1 MIPELHP
8 LVIHFP
14 IALFS
19 TAILFDVIFILANQP
34 TNMIVGWWVM
44 LLALISSA
52 AAIATGIIDDILIGH
67 LGSVFP
73 IWENHGWVQI
83 LSSMV
88 FLILIGASLFSL
100 IFRGYGGD
108 DSVRT
113 ILETLPGG
121 ARESLPE
128 EAAPK
133 PRTSIPKPLARTS
146 SGTDTNTPPP

>member
-19 TAILFDVIFILANQP
+19 TAILFDVIFILSNKP

-52 AAIATGIIDDILIGH
+52 AAIATGIIDDTLIGH

-88 FLILIGASLFSL
+88 FLVLFIYRTRYPYFYETPKLQWFYLISSGIGVSLLF
-100 IFRGYGGD
+100 YGGH
-108 DSVRT
+108 
-113 ILETLPGG
+113 LG
-121 ARESLPE
+121 A
-128 EAAPK
+128 K
-133 PRTSIPKPLARTS
+133 LAGRI
-146 SGTDTNTPPP
+146 